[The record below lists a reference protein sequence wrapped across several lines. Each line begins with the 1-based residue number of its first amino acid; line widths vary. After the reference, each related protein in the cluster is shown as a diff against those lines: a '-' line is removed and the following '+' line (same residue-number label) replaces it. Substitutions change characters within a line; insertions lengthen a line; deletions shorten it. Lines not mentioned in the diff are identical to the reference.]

1 MLTILFTVALVW
13 VAWKILVLGIK
24 VTWGI
29 AKVLCAVLLL
39 PIFIFGIVCV
49 GLVYIAIPIL
59 VLLCIVALIRREME
73 A

>member
-49 GLVYIAIPIL
+49 GLVYIAVPIL
-59 VLLCIVALIRREME
+59 IIVGLMALVVRLTEV
-73 A
+73 